1 MNTFKKIYCRIF
13 QTCFRIALPFLPYR
27 EPELIDGFKNVPAVL
42 KKHHISHILLVTD
55 PGVYKLGLTKP
66 LEKQLSKSQI
76 SCTIYKDTVANPTS
90 ANVEDA
96 KDLYLDHECQAL
108 LAFGGGSSMDCAKAV
123 GARLAR
129 PHKSLSKMEGILK
142 IWHRLPLLI
151 AVPTT
156 AGTGSETTLAAVITD
171 ADTHHK
177 YAINDFNLIPDYA
190 VLEPSVT
197 YGLPPQLTAT
207 TGMDALTHAIEA
219 YIGRSTTKQ
228 TRAASIEAIQLI
240 FQYLPVAYKNGKN
253 RTARKEMLR
262 ASYLAGTAFTKSYVG
277 YVHAVAHSLGGQYGI
292 PHGLANSVLLPIVLE
307 AYGNAAHKKL
317 AHLARITKL
326 SSSPDDTTAANAFI
340 AHIRKM
346 NASMNIPTTLA
357 GIRDEDIPKLARYAD
372 KEANP
377 LYPVPIL
384 WDDKQLALMYHL
396 VQEKKEKE
404 NNSHAE
410 TGHRDY
416 TGISA

>member
-207 TGMDALTHAIEA
+207 TGMDALTHAIEG
-219 YIGRSTTKQ
+219 YTTK
-228 TRAASIEAIQLI
+228 AAWEIPDMFHMEAIRLI
-240 FQYLPVAYKNGKN
+240 SEN
-253 RTARKEMLR
+253 LR
-262 ASYLAGTAFTKSYVG
+262 D
-277 YVHAVAHSLGGQYGI
+277 AVANKPSGREGMALAQYIAGMGFSNVGLGIDHSMAHTLSAHYDT
-292 PHGLANSVLLPIVLE
+292 PHGVACAMLLPI
-307 AYGNAAHKKL
+307 
-317 AHLARITKL
+317 
-326 SSSPDDTTAANAFI
+326 
-340 AHIRKM
+340 
-346 NASMNIPTTLA
+346 SMEFN
-357 GIRDEDIPKLARYAD
+357 
-372 KEANP
+372 
-377 LYPVPIL
+377 
-384 WDDKQLALMYHL
+384 
-396 VQEKKEKE
+396 
-404 NNSHAE
+404 
-410 TGHRDY
+410 RDY
-416 TGISA
+416 TGDRYRAIAKAMGVEGTETMTQEEYRDAAIAAVRQLSKDVGIPEKNERIREEDLEQLAKDALADACYPGNPREATQEQVIEMFRMLMV

>member
-1 MNTFKKIYCRIF
+1 MNVLKKIYCRIF
-13 QTCFRIALPFLPYR
+13 QTCFRIALPGLPYR

-66 LEKQLSKSQI
+66 LEKQLSKSEI

-90 ANVEDA
+90 DNVEDA
-96 KDLYLDHECQAL
+96 KNLYLDNGCQAL

-129 PHKSLSKMEGILK
+129 PDKPLAKMEGILK
-142 IWHRLPLLI
+142 IWHKLPLLI

-228 TRAASIEAIQLI
+228 TRAASIEAIRLI
-240 FQYLPVAYKNGKN
+240 FDNLQTAYNDGNDK
-253 RTARKEMLR
+253 TARRNMLR

-277 YVHAVAHSLGGQYGI
+277 YVHAVAHSLGGCYGI

-307 AYGNAAHKKL
+307 AYGTAAHKKL
-317 AHLARITKL
+317 ARLARITGISDSKL
-326 SSSPDDTTAANAFI
+326 DAVAAEEFI
-340 AHIRKM
+340 NHIRSM
-346 NASMNIPTTLA
+346 NISMNIPETLN
-357 GIRDEDIPKLARYAD
+357 GIRNEDIPKLARYAD

-377 LYPVPIL
+377 LYPVPAL
-384 WDDKQLALMYHL
+384 WGPEKLEQMYHL
-396 VQEKKEKE
+396 VQEVNEHDRSR
-404 NNSHAE
+404 NSEHPGKA
-410 TGHRDY
+410 
-416 TGISA
+416 A

>member
-1 MNTFKKIYCRIF
+1 MNILKKIYCRIF
-13 QTCFRIALPFLPYR
+13 QTCFRIALPVLPYR
-27 EPELIDGFKNVPAVL
+27 EPELIDGFKHVPEVL

-66 LEKQLSKSQI
+66 LEKQLLKSEI

-90 ANVEDA
+90 ANIEEA
-96 KDLYLDHECQAL
+96 KDLYLAHGCQAL

-207 TGMDALTHAIEA
+207 TGMDALTHAIEG
-219 YIGRSTTKQ
+219 YTTK
-228 TRAASIEAIQLI
+228 AAWEIPDMFHIEAIRLI
-240 FQYLPVAYKNGKN
+240 SEN
-253 RTARKEMLR
+253 LR
-262 ASYLAGTAFTKSYVG
+262 D
-277 YVHAVAHSLGGQYGI
+277 AVANKPSGREGMALAQYIAGMGFSNVGLGIDHSMAHTLSAHYDT
-292 PHGLANSVLLPIVLE
+292 PHGVACAMLLPI
-307 AYGNAAHKKL
+307 
-317 AHLARITKL
+317 
-326 SSSPDDTTAANAFI
+326 
-340 AHIRKM
+340 
-346 NASMNIPTTLA
+346 SMEFN
-357 GIRDEDIPKLARYAD
+357 
-372 KEANP
+372 
-377 LYPVPIL
+377 
-384 WDDKQLALMYHL
+384 
-396 VQEKKEKE
+396 
-404 NNSHAE
+404 
-410 TGHRDY
+410 RDY
-416 TGISA
+416 TGDRYRAIAKAMGVEGTETMTQEEYRDAAIAAVRQLSKDVGIPEKNERIREEDLEQLAKDALADACYPGNPREATQEQVIEMFRMLMV

>member
-13 QTCFRIALPFLPYR
+13 QTCFRIALPFLPYQ

-207 TGMDALTHAIEA
+207 TGMDALTHAIEG
-219 YIGRSTTKQ
+219 YTTK
-228 TRAASIEAIQLI
+228 AAWEMTDMFHLKAIELI
-240 FQYLPVAYKNGKN
+240 SKS
-253 RTARKEMLR
+253 LR
-262 ASYLAGTAFTKSYVG
+262 G
-277 YVHAVAHSLGGQYGI
+277 AVANTKEGREGMALGQYIAGMGFSNVGLGI
-292 PHGLANSVLLPIVLE
+292 AHSMAHTLGAVYDTPHGVACAMMLPIVMEYNQECTGEKYREIARAMGVKDVDEMSQDEYRKAAIEAVKKLSVDVGIPTKLE
-307 AYGNAAHKKL
+307 AIKEEDLQFLAESAHADACAPGNPKDASVEDLKDL
-317 AHLARITKL
+317 
-326 SSSPDDTTAANAFI
+326 F
-340 AHIRKM
+340 RKIM
-346 NASMNIPTTLA
+346 
-357 GIRDEDIPKLARYAD
+357 
-372 KEANP
+372 
-377 LYPVPIL
+377 
-384 WDDKQLALMYHL
+384 
-396 VQEKKEKE
+396 
-404 NNSHAE
+404 
-410 TGHRDY
+410 
-416 TGISA
+416 

>member
-55 PGVYKLGLTKP
+55 SGVYKLGLTKP

-207 TGMDALTHAIEA
+207 TGMDALPHAIEA
-219 YIGRSTTKQ
+219 YIGRSTTRQ
-228 TRAASIEAIQLI
+228 TRSAAVEAVQLI
-240 FQYLPVAYKNGKN
+240 FDNLQNAYNNGNDK
-253 RTARKEMLR
+253 TARHHRLR
-262 ASYLAGTAFTKSYVG
+262 ASYLAGTA
-277 YVHAVAHSLGGQYGI
+277 
-292 PHGLANSVLLPIVLE
+292 
-307 AYGNAAHKKL
+307 AHK
-317 AHLARITKL
+317 
-326 SSSPDDTTAANAFI
+326 
-340 AHIRKM
+340 
-346 NASMNIPTTLA
+346 
-357 GIRDEDIPKLARYAD
+357 KLARYAD

-377 LYPVPIL
+377 LYPVPVL
-384 WDDKQLALMYHL
+384 WGPSKLEQMYHL
-396 VQEKKEKE
+396 VQEVNE
-404 NNSHAE
+404 NDRNRNSEHPGKA
-410 TGHRDY
+410 
-416 TGISA
+416 A

>member
-13 QTCFRIALPFLPYR
+13 QTCFRIALPVLPYR
-27 EPELIDGFKNVPAVL
+27 EPELIDGFKHVPEVL

-66 LEKQLSKSQI
+66 LEKQLLKSEI

-90 ANVEDA
+90 ANIEEA
-96 KDLYLDHECQAL
+96 KDLYLAHGCQAL

-129 PHKSLSKMEGILK
+129 PNKPLAKMEGILK
-142 IWHRLPLLI
+142 IWHKLPLLI

-207 TGMDALTHAIEA
+207 TGMDALTHAIEG
-219 YIGRSTTKQ
+219 YTTK
-228 TRAASIEAIQLI
+228 AAWKMTDMFHLKAIELI
-240 FQYLPVAYKNGKN
+240 SKSLRGAVENTKEGREGMALGQYI
-253 RTARKEMLR
+253 
-262 ASYLAGTAFTKSYVG
+262 AGMGFSNVG
-277 YVHAVAHSLGGQYGI
+277 LGIAHSMAHTLGAVYDT
-292 PHGLANSVLLPIVLE
+292 PHGVACAMMLPIVMEYNQECTGEKYREIARAMGVKGVDEMSQDEYRKAAIEAVKKLSVDVGIPTKLE
-307 AYGNAAHKKL
+307 AIKEEDLQFLAESAHADACAPGNPKDASVEDLKDLFRKL
-317 AHLARITKL
+317 
-326 SSSPDDTTAANAFI
+326 
-340 AHIRKM
+340 M
-346 NASMNIPTTLA
+346 
-357 GIRDEDIPKLARYAD
+357 
-372 KEANP
+372 
-377 LYPVPIL
+377 
-384 WDDKQLALMYHL
+384 
-396 VQEKKEKE
+396 
-404 NNSHAE
+404 
-410 TGHRDY
+410 
-416 TGISA
+416 